1 MFTLFWLII
10 DSRGVLPVYEPAHWP
25 THATET
31 SGSVHTHTRHPM
43 TKKITR
49 LILSDPGSLWWSYCM
64 LVKGQLCASSDA
76 YLWHNESSASV
87 NCALGNIYREINFLL
102 LLPLANDIKLFWHII
117 DNVRKMD
124 LYPALL
130 VWTDAPC
137 ESSASLKGGGEATFL
152 HRAYRNQLTLPLQ
165 QHTEQILIPA
175 LKYTN
180 T

>member
-1 MFTLFWLII
+1 MHLKCHQPSPNVWIPCSSSIICWVPGKQCVVLLAHSHSRRNPAASFPLFFTVFTLFWLIN

-31 SGSVHTHTRHPM
+31 TGSTHTRHLM

-64 LVKGQLCASSDA
+64 LVKEQLCSSSDA

-102 LLPLANDIKLFWHII
+102 LLPLANNIK
-117 DNVRKMD
+117 
-124 LYPALL
+124 
-130 VWTDAPC
+130 
-137 ESSASLKGGGEATFL
+137 
-152 HRAYRNQLTLPLQ
+152 
-165 QHTEQILIPA
+165 
-175 LKYTN
+175 
-180 T
+180 